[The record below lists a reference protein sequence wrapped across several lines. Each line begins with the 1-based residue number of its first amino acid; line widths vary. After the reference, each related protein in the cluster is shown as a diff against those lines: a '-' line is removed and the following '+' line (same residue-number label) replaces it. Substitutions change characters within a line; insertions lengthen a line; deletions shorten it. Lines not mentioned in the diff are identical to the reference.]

1 MMSAMAPL
9 GRPSRNTGS
18 VDAVCTSA
26 TITGLVVSEVI
37 TQAAVTSFIHMPMLA
52 AKVASHRLRN
62 TTVRNGA
69 KVALWTSRLSGLG
82 ICDSIRAA

>member
-1 MMSAMAPL
+1 MMSANAPL

-18 VDAVCTSA
+18 VDAVCTIA
-26 TITGLVVSEVI
+26 TITGLVVSEVM
-37 TQAAVTSFIHMPMLA
+37 THAAVTSFIHIAMFA

-69 KVALWTSRLSGLG
+69 KVGLRFKASSSLG
-82 ICDSIRAA
+82 IGQA